1 MPSKADLDMT
11 GQTRDITVRY
21 FAWVREK
28 TGVSEERLTVGPE
41 IATVADLVALLRT
54 RGPEYEAAFASPG
67 TVRAAVDKAHAKPGA
82 SIAGA
87 LEVAFFPPVT
97 GG

>member
-1 MPSKADLDMT
+1 MT
-11 GQTRDITVRY
+11 SDSNHREITLRY

-28 TGVSEERLTVGPE
+28 TGIPEERVSIGPE
-41 IATVADLVALLRT
+41 IETIAQLVVWLKT

-67 TVRAAVDKAHAKPGA
+67 TVRAAIDKTHAKPAATIGNA
-82 SIAGA
+82 REI
-87 LEVAFFPPVT
+87 AFFPPVT